1 MKDGTRD
8 LKGVLGDTPWY
19 LFTGFL
25 SCWVFFPLKY
35 RWQLGSVW
43 FCLALKWTSKK
54 WEGKQEYESMNDIT
68 SPSRRTPGE
77 QKGQHK
83 SHRQLLLMQESLRS
97 EMLSLKTVYTH
108 RGRWI
113 QTLYSSGNYSKLKG
127 KEWELNPYQNTNDE
141 DMTSSRHM

>member
-8 LKGVLGDTPWY
+8 LKGVLGDNALTP
-19 LFTGFL
+19 FH
-25 SCWVFFPLKY
+25 WVFVLFVFSSQVQMTIWKRLILSSFKMNFQKMG
-35 RWQLGSVW
+35 R
-43 FCLALKWTSKK
+43 KT
-54 WEGKQEYESMNDIT
+54 EYESMNNIT

-83 SHRQLLLMQESLRS
+83 SHQLLLMQPSLRS

-113 QTLYSSGNYSKLKG
+113 QTLYSSGNCSKLKG
-127 KEWELNPYQNTNDE
+127 KEWELNPYQNVNHE
-141 DMTSSRHM
+141 DMTSSRHI